1 MSQLKASTMKSVY
14 DALDNQIF
22 SADDFIVE
30 FPKTGSVLAKI
41 HFAHNNDY
49 YFHIAELQKKSL
61 GIAATLAAI
70 ADDVIVPGTIE
81 CPGDYKRVEEKRF
94 ESFNSCI
101 IRIRGW
107 CENIRA
113 DLKTKIPV
121 YKDLDELKRQFEQHV
136 NEHIQN
142 PDEHMSEEEVK
153 KMNEKFD
160 ALYAEFV
167 KLSEEHKITQD
178 LLGEIKRDFE
188 IIKGNATQYSKGMW
202 AKLTKNR
209 IVQVIKKVAGS
220 PEGRKLM
227 YDGAKRLLGL
237 D

>member
-1 MSQLKASTMKSVY
+1 MSQLKVSTMKSIY

-22 SADDFIVE
+22 SADDFVVE
-30 FPKTGSVLAKI
+30 FPKTGSVLAKVK
-41 HFAHNNDY
+41 FAHNNDY
-49 YFHIAELQKKSL
+49 YFHIAEVQKAR
-61 GIAATLAAI
+61 GVAATI
-70 ADDVIVPGTIE
+70 ASFTDDERIPATIE
-81 CPGDYKRVEEKRF
+81 CPGDYKRVEENRVG
-94 ESFNSCI
+94 SFDSCI
-101 IRIRGW
+101 SRIQRW
-107 CENIRA
+107 CENIKA

-121 YKDLDELKRQFEQHV
+121 YKDLDDLKRQFEQHIS
-136 NEHIQN
+136 EHIKN
-142 PDEHMSEEEVK
+142 PEDQLSEEEVRK
-153 KMNEKFD
+153 INDKFD

-167 KLSEEHKITQD
+167 KLSEEHKITQS
-178 LLGEIKRDFE
+178 LLSEIKKDFE

-202 AKLTKNR
+202 ANLAKNR